1 MAGVTSTVVKESA
14 EELTQR
20 IKEAITAREKD
31 KLPLK
36 QEKAPAIKVIAKSL
50 GHHRNTVQ
58 TWLCKYLEEGN
69 EKNLIDSIW
78 YLSQNPYPVWIR
90 AN

>member
-31 KLPLK
+31 KLPLN
-36 QEKAPAIKVIAKSL
+36 QEKAPTLKVIATSL

-58 TWLCKYLEEGN
+58 TWLCKYPSSVTLGN
-69 EKNLIDSIW
+69 GKTEMTGKNGF
-78 YLSQNPYPVWIR
+78 
-90 AN
+90 

>member
-20 IKEAITAREKD
+20 IKEATTAREKD
-31 KLPLK
+31 KVQVLYWLK

-58 TWLCKYLEEGN
+58 TWLFGIFPKILTQYGLER
-69 EKNLIDSIW
+69 I
-78 YLSQNPYPVWIR
+78 SQNTCNSYP
-90 AN
+90 

>member
-31 KLPLK
+31 KLPLN
-36 QEKAPAIKVIAKSL
+36 QEKAPTLKVIATS
-50 GHHRNTVQ
+50 
-58 TWLCKYLEEGN
+58 
-69 EKNLIDSIW
+69 
-78 YLSQNPYPVWIR
+78 
-90 AN
+90 

>member
-20 IKEAITAREKD
+20 IKEATTAREKD
-31 KLPLK
+31 KLQVLYWLK

-58 TWLCKYLEEGN
+58 TWLCKYPSSVTLGN
-69 EKNLIDSIW
+69 GKTEMTGKNGF
-78 YLSQNPYPVWIR
+78 
-90 AN
+90 